1 MTYPSKRSIFLG
13 LLFAAD
19 LFLIGLGVLAWVMFT
34 LPRLPD
40 DPQSLLAQSG
50 INIYAESGELLY
62 TFNQRVDQ
70 IQIGDVS
77 PHFVNAL
84 LATEDLDFF
93 RHRGYSLKGIAG
105 ALKDNI
111 LSGQKTRGGS
121 TITQQIVKN
130 IFLTREKQYSRK
142 LKEIFLA
149 AQLETLFERLYG
161 PAYKDR
167 LLELYINGSF
177 YGTNAYGISDAAQTY
192 FGKPPSDL
200 TLLEAALLAGLPNAP
215 SALNPYRQD
224 MSRIKTR
231 ISHVLRR
238 METAGFITQQER
250 KAALADSFHLNPNRT
265 PQNRTPYFVETI
277 KSEVID
283 LWGISALQFG
293 GLNIYTTL
301 DLGYQQAAEKAI
313 SAGLANLDAR
323 LGFSPYEGFP
333 STARDDY
340 VQGAL
345 LCLDPRT
352 GHIKAMVGG
361 RDIFVSYYNRATQAK
376 RQPGSG
382 FKPIVYLA
390 AFETGAVTPLSL
402 FMDEP
407 RTYRVNNKNWA
418 PKNFKNSYLGLTTAG
433 QALVKSANA
442 TSVQIAFRVGP
453 EKIVGLAKR
462 LGIQSP
468 LKPYPSIALGA
479 QEITLLDMATAYG
492 TLARYG
498 FRVTPTFIRE
508 ITDSENHTIYKHEP
522 SPQPV
527 INAEHVY
534 MLNKLM
540 QHVID
545 YGSGRGVRTLGF
557 TGPAAGKTGTTND
570 NTDAWFTGFT
580 PELVTS
586 VWVGFDNRKGRR
598 SLIDKRSR
606 AQITGGSG
614 AAPIWAN
621 FMKTV
626 GPNTGTFIT
635 PVGMTEYR
643 VDLRTG
649 LADTTANAVTI
660 ALPSGSMP
668 NTPADTLA
676 FYTAQKKNPE

>member
-545 YGSGRGVRTLGF
+545 YGSGRGVRALGF